1 MGDDETNR
9 AIRAKSIHGKQEQT
23 ETSDCS
29 RRRLQRSNVPG
40 WTNGSFSLNVPPE

>member
-23 ETSDCS
+23 ETS
-29 RRRLQRSNVPG
+29 RLQ
-40 WTNGSFSLNVPPE
+40 PETAAAVERPWMD

>member
-23 ETSDCS
+23 ETS
-29 RRRLQRSNVPG
+29 RLQ
-40 WTNGSFSLNVPPE
+40 PEAAAAVERPWMD